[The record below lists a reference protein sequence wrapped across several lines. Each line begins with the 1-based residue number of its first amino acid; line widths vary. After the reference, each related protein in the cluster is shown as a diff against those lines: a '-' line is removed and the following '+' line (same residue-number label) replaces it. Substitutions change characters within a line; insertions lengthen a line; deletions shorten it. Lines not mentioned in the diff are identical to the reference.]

1 MESVEAEDSA
11 CDAAVAPDHRA
22 DDSDCHL
29 VGLVMSHAEAP
40 AHVREQLALD
50 DAAQLLL
57 LAAARHG
64 DNAVEGIAALSTC
77 SRTEL
82 YAVVRSRDEGVATL
96 RALLHAHTG
105 APHAVVARA
114 RELHGAEVVHHVMRV
129 AAGLESLMVGEHEIL
144 GQLRNALRRAATMRA
159 PGPVLHR
166 LLECA
171 IATGARARNETRIGH
186 GHTTLGF
193 AAAATVSAGPPH
205 GPELSPYER
214 HSPGALNAGANGGRA
229 VVIGAGRIAGQV
241 ALQLRRFGWKHID
254 ITNRTV
260 EHARELASRV
270 GGTAH
275 PLSHLGGLLASASAV
290 VGATS
295 VTVPILTSELLRTAR
310 LGNGSPLVLVDLGNP
325 RNMAPECARLPHVHL
340 YDLDNMHGV
349 LEGNRASRRGE
360 IDAVERIVG
369 EELDRFLAWW
379 RLRTLVPIACR
390 LRESLLADARLEVER
405 HTRHGSP
412 DNRAVL
418 EQFSEALVNRILHR
432 PFLHLRAIARDRPEL
447 VDQTLEPDALLRQA
461 YLSTD

>member
-11 CDAAVAPDHRA
+11 FDAAVAPDHRA

-50 DAAQLLL
+50 DAALVLL

-64 DNAVEGIAALSTC
+64 GNAVEGIAALSTC

-105 APHAVVARA
+105 APHAVVGRA
-114 RELHGAEVVHHVMRV
+114 RELHGAEVAHHVMRV

-193 AAAATVSAGPPH
+193 AAAATVSASLH
-205 GPELSPYER
+205 GPGLSPYER
-214 HSPGALNAGANGGRA
+214 HSHGAMNAGANGGRA

-275 PLSHLGGLLASASAV
+275 PLSHLGGLLSSATAV

-295 VTVPILTSELLRTAR
+295 VTVPILTGELLRTAR

-325 RNMAPECARLPHVHL
+325 RNVAPECARLPHVQL

-349 LEGNRASRRGE
+349 LEDNRASRRGE
-360 IDAVERIVG
+360 IDAVERVVG
-369 EELDRFLAWW
+369 EELERFLAWW
-379 RLRTLVPIACR
+379 RLRKLVPIARR

-405 HTRHGSP
+405 HTRQGSP
-412 DNRAVL
+412 ANRAVL
-418 EQFSEALVNRILHR
+418 EQFSEALVNRILRR
-432 PFLHLRAIARDRPEL
+432 PFLHLRAIARDTPEL
-447 VDQTLEPDALLRQA
+447 VDHTLEPETLLRQA
-461 YLSTD
+461 YLTTD